1 MKGLKSLAMLLALA
15 FCHSVRTGGAT
26 GSPLLPK
33 LCRFPERCSPCD
45 LRCRQLYILR
55 IFLISVGFL
64 SNTSWQT

>member
-33 LCRFPERCSPCD
+33 ALPLPGALFA
-45 LRCRQLYILR
+45 L
-55 IFLISVGFL
+55 
-64 SNTSWQT
+64 